1 MGHPDPLVASIESF
15 EQWSLPGTFL
25 ETVHAS
31 PQLDPDDRR
40 RLDEVWSVA
49 CDADHWGSARELQ
62 AGIAA
67 IECALTRRFAWLSPL
82 ACRHLARAASY
93 QWR

>member
-1 MGHPDPLVASIESF
+1 MPDKAEGGIVP
-15 EQWSLPGTFL
+15 
-25 ETVHAS
+25 
-31 PQLDPDDRR
+31 
-40 RLDEVWSVA
+40 
-49 CDADHWGSARELQ
+49 ARELQ